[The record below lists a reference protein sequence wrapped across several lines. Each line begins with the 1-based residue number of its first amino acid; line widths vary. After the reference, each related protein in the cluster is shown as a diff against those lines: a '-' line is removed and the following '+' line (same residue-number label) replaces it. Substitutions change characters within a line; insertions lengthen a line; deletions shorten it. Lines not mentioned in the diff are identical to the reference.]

1 MRTGKHLLKIFFVFT
16 ILLSSKNTIAQ
27 SDDADDAL
35 YSTTG
40 IEVKPTFP
48 GGINEFYQF
57 IGKNFQTPKVEGLK
71 GKIYITFV
79 IEKDGSVMDIK
90 ILRDIGYGTGEE
102 AVRVLKECPK
112 WNPGIQNGKVVR
124 VLYSLPIN
132 INTVKEQSTS
142 EPIYSKAGIES
153 PPNFIGGEKK
163 LNEYVKQNFKV
174 PAGCPEG
181 KIPVSFVVEKDGV
194 LSEIKILTT
203 LFGHDADE
211 EAIRVLK
218 NSPKWNPGLKNNQ
231 AVRVLYTLL
240 ISVKGSTTTTTTIF

>member
-1 MRTGKHLLKIFFVFT
+1 MRAGKHLLKIFFVLT
-16 ILLSSKNTIAQ
+16 ILLSSKNTMAQ
-27 SDDADDAL
+27 SDDVL
-35 YSTTG
+35 YSTAG

-48 GGINEFYQF
+48 SGINEFYQF

-71 GKIYITFV
+71 GKIYVTFV

-112 WNPGIQNGKVVR
+112 WNPGIQNGKAVR
-124 VLYSLPIN
+124 VLYSLPIT
-132 INTVKEQSTS
+132 INTVKEQSPA
-142 EPIYSKAGIES
+142 EPIYVKIGVES
-153 PPNFIGGEKK
+153 PPDFIGGEKK

-181 KIPVSFVVEKDGV
+181 KIPVSFVVEKDGS
-194 LSEIKILTT
+194 LSDIKILRD
-203 LFGHDADE
+203 LGHGAGE

-218 NSPKWNPGLKNNQ
+218 NSPKWNSGIKNKQ
-231 AVRVLYTLL
+231 TVRVQYTLM
-240 ISVKGSTTTTTTIF
+240 IAVKGTKTTTTIF

>member
-1 MRTGKHLLKIFFVFT
+1 MKTGKLIFKIFFLLS

-27 SDDADDAL
+27 SDDVL
-35 YSTTG
+35 YSTAG

-57 IGKNFQTPKVEGLK
+57 IGKNFRTPKVEGLQ
-71 GKIYITFV
+71 GKVYVTFI
-79 IEKDGSVMDIK
+79 IEKDGSVTDIK

-112 WNPGIQNGKVVR
+112 WNPGFQNGKAVR
-124 VLYSLPIN
+124 VLYSLPIA
-132 INTVKEQSTS
+132 INTANETSTKG
-142 EPIYSKAGIES
+142 PIYNKAGIES
-153 PPNFIGGEKK
+153 QPNFIGGEKK

-174 PAGCPEG
+174 PSGCPEG
-181 KIPVSFVVEKDGV
+181 KIPVTFVVEQDGS
-194 LSEIKILTT
+194 LSDIKILWNLGVGT
-203 LFGHDADE
+203 GE

-231 AVRVLYTLL
+231 TVRVLYHLMIT
-240 ISVKGSTTTTTTIF
+240 VKGTKTTTTIF

>member
-1 MRTGKHLLKIFFVFT
+1 MRIGKHLFKILFLIA

-27 SDDADDAL
+27 SDDVL
-35 YSTTG
+35 YSSAG

-71 GKIYITFV
+71 GKIYVTFV
-79 IEKDGSVMDIK
+79 IEKDGSVTNIK

-102 AVRVLKECPK
+102 AIRVLKECPK
-112 WNPGIQNGKVVR
+112 WNPGIQNGKPVR
-124 VLYSLPIN
+124 VLYSLPISL
-132 INTVKEQSTS
+132 NTTKEQSTS

-163 LNEYVKQNFKV
+163 LNEYVKQNFKI
-174 PAGCPEG
+174 PTDCPEG
-181 KIPVSFVVEKDGV
+181 KIPVSFVVEKDGT
-194 LSEIKILTT
+194 LSEIKVLTN
-203 LFGHDADE
+203 LFGHNASE
-211 EAIRVLK
+211 ETIHVLK

-240 ISVKGSTTTTTTIF
+240 IAVKGTKTTTTIF